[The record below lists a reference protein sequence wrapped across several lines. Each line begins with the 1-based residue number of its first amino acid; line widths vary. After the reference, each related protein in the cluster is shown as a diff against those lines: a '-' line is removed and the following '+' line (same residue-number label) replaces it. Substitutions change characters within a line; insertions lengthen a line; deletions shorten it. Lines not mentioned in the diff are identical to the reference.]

1 MNKDSIIF
9 SSTLNYVITI
19 LLLVFSFIF
28 LLTNENYL
36 KDKELIDKYR
46 PLFKVVEK
54 QRHNIDENFKSFL
67 KDMNYELYFDKD
79 IKPILKNKNKKLI
92 FLRNRGKEV

>member
-19 LLLVFSFIF
+19 LLLIFSFIF

-46 PLFKVVEK
+46 PLFKVVVHL
-54 QRHNIDENFKSFL
+54 QL
-67 KDMNYELYFDKD
+67 
-79 IKPILKNKNKKLI
+79 
-92 FLRNRGKEV
+92 